1 MTNPKFTTGAFVFT
15 RARGLQ
21 PRDPDDLQ
29 PLASQH
35 GLPGDIIPAYAGD
48 RAAIG
53 RAIAQTYSGLHRKG
67 FLFGRN
73 IRT

>member
-1 MTNPKFTTGAFVFT
+1 MTNKKCTTGAFCFS

-35 GLPGDIIPAYAGD
+35 GLPSDIIPAYAGD

-53 RAIAQTYSGLHRKG
+53 RAIAQTVLSRLTHPA
-67 FLFGRN
+67 
-73 IRT
+73 

>member
-1 MTNPKFTTGAFVFT
+1 MTNTKFTTGAFCFT

-21 PRDPDDLQ
+21 PRDPENLQ

>member
-1 MTNPKFTTGAFVFT
+1 MTSSKFSTGAFVFT
-15 RARGLQ
+15 RARGLA

-35 GLPGDIIPAYAGD
+35 GLPGDIIPNYAGD
-48 RAAIG
+48 RAAVG